1 MLATQA
7 RCIPLAPMAA
17 NLVLS
22 YFKILYF
29 VILVKLV
36 KLAFCSILIYNYD
49 SHVTHKKLL
58 LFDLI
63 NCEFDQYDRG

>member
-7 RCIPLAPMAA
+7 RCIPLVPMAA

-29 VILVKLV
+29 VILVKL
-36 KLAFCSILIYNYD
+36 AFCSELIYNYD